1 MFTNEIV
8 PSLVFVVLFIGAVF
22 GLLMLLARLEQG
34 LGRRGHPRLQRR
46 TVSRVSTDARPR
58 KGTSIGV

>member
-1 MFTNEIV
+1 MFTNQLV

-34 LGRRGHPRLQRR
+34 LERRARLTARTPRR
-46 TVSRVSTDARPR
+46 
-58 KGTSIGV
+58 